1 MLYALSQEDKNY
13 LLSKPETGMGYQVI
27 EAFKS
32 GSYSKNKYIVLN
44 SQVAIE
50 MDGNQDQNIRKIL
63 YEGIAQIKN
72 FASII
77 HFSFASITL
86 FNEKEYRSIMHEPK
100 LITTHGATDN
110 PKEFADGIEEFV
122 RLSAF
127 EDDLRI
133 DKTKMCLLPGSYT
146 TTLNDYK
153 ACKALPDSPNER
165 YALPNNEEIK
175 WAFYIQPKSNDTLQR
190 GTVQPAN
197 GKGGGGKEVYF
208 EFGTGK
214 DTYLRTTPY

>member
-1 MLYALSQEDKNY
+1 MFYALSQEDKNY

-27 EAFKS
+27 EAVKP
-32 GSYSKNKYIVLN
+32 GYYAKNKYIVLN
-44 SQVAIE
+44 AQMAVE
-50 MDGNQDQNIRKIL
+50 MDGTEGYYIHKVIK
-63 YEGIAQIKN
+63 EGIAELKSYTHILDFAISSIK
-72 FASII
+72 
-77 HFSFASITL
+77 L
-86 FNEKEYRSIMHEPK
+86 FNEKEYRAIVNEPSFRSEK
-100 LITTHGATDN
+100 GAIEN
-110 PKEFADGIEEFV
+110 PKEFASGIEEFV

-133 DKTKMCLLPGSYT
+133 DKEKKCLLPGSYT

-153 ACKALPDSPNER
+153 DCKAFPDSPNER
-165 YALPNNEEIK
+165 YALPNDEEIK
-175 WAFYIQPKSNDTLQR
+175 WAFYIQPKGNDTLQR

-197 GKGGGGKEVYF
+197 GKRGGGKEVYF